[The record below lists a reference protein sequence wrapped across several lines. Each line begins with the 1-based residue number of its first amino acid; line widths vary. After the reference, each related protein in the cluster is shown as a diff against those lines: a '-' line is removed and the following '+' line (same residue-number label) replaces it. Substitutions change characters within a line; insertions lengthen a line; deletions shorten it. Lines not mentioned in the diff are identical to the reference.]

1 MTDDFCLT
9 APPETV
15 RAPSRR
21 EDTVI
26 SQRHQSAMRS
36 LLGRACW
43 ESARQRCKTTA
54 SESVKVSALHCCL
67 EMFRTQRNWTLKP
80 SCLWKKPDTADHILG
95 CFHSSEMPRTHKAT
109 EAAGRAATACQGA
122 GEWLLVSSRF
132 PWGWWKWCRCRLYG
146 WLHNSEYTKSPAR
159 FKWVNCIVPN
169 YISAKLFF
177 KEQKETYFPAHC
189 SYRSMFLKM
198 LHLASPVVSWKAKAA
213 WWCSSTAM
221 SL

>member
-1 MTDDFCLT
+1 MWLCYIRMYSNIIWQSSTMQNLQLLVHQPNIKWIDGLST
-9 APPETV
+9 
-15 RAPSRR
+15 PSHGYR
-21 EDTVI
+21 I
-26 SQRHQSAMRS
+26 SDSGSFFQ
-36 LLGRACW
+36 
-43 ESARQRCKTTA
+43 
-54 SESVKVSALHCCL
+54 
-67 EMFRTQRNWTLKP
+67 RTQRNWTLKP